1 MIDCEFDTL
10 ILSLVL
16 IWIFYV
22 FNFNLQLSKKN
33 KKKNKNI
40 PFLLVDDSQY
50 ADLPVTKTPDD
61 IITEEE
67 QAQIDEILKK
77 YDF

>member
-1 MIDCEFDTL
+1 MESNEFSIQWLVKEGIIDM
-10 ILSLVL
+10 
-16 IWIFYV
+16 
-22 FNFNLQLSKKN
+22 KKN
-33 KKKNKNI
+33 KKKKKDI
-40 PFLLVDDSQY
+40 PILLADDSQY

>member
-1 MIDCEFDTL
+1 MKK
-10 ILSLVL
+10 
-16 IWIFYV
+16 
-22 FNFNLQLSKKN
+22 NKN
-33 KKKNKNI
+33 KKKKNDI
-40 PFLLVDDSQY
+40 PILWVDDSQY

-67 QAQIDEILKK
+67 QAQIDEIQKK

>member
-1 MIDCEFDTL
+1 MKK
-10 ILSLVL
+10 
-16 IWIFYV
+16 
-22 FNFNLQLSKKN
+22 KKN
-33 KKKNKNI
+33 KKKKKDI
-40 PFLLVDDSQY
+40 PFLLMDDSQY

-77 YDF
+77 YNF

>member
-1 MIDCEFDTL
+1 M
-10 ILSLVL
+10 
-16 IWIFYV
+16 
-22 FNFNLQLSKKN
+22 NLNDMERVVNMKKN
-33 KKKNKNI
+33 KKKKKDI

-50 ADLPVTKTPDD
+50 ADLPVTKTPDN

>member
-1 MIDCEFDTL
+1 MKK
-10 ILSLVL
+10 
-16 IWIFYV
+16 
-22 FNFNLQLSKKN
+22 NNNNKKN
-33 KKKNKNI
+33 KDI
-40 PFLLVDDSQY
+40 PILLADDSQY

>member
-1 MIDCEFDTL
+1 M
-10 ILSLVL
+10 
-16 IWIFYV
+16 
-22 FNFNLQLSKKN
+22 K
-33 KKKNKNI
+33 KKKNKNKNKNKDI
-40 PFLLVDDSQY
+40 PILWVDDSQY

-67 QAQIDEILKK
+67 QAQIDEIQKK

>member
-1 MIDCEFDTL
+1 M
-10 ILSLVL
+10 
-16 IWIFYV
+16 
-22 FNFNLQLSKKN
+22 NLNDMERVVNMKKKKN
-33 KKKNKNI
+33 KKKDI

-50 ADLPVTKTPDD
+50 ADLPVTKTPDN

-67 QAQIDEILKK
+67 QAQIDEIQKK

>member
-1 MIDCEFDTL
+1 MKK
-10 ILSLVL
+10 
-16 IWIFYV
+16 
-22 FNFNLQLSKKN
+22 KKN
-33 KKKNKNI
+33 KKKDI
-40 PFLLVDDSQY
+40 PIFWVDDSQY

-77 YDF
+77 YKDWGKQI

>member
-1 MIDCEFDTL
+1 M
-10 ILSLVL
+10 
-16 IWIFYV
+16 
-22 FNFNLQLSKKN
+22 NLNDMERVVNMKKN
-33 KKKNKNI
+33 KKKKKDI

-50 ADLPVTKTPDD
+50 ADLPVTKTPDN

-67 QAQIDEILKK
+67 QAQIDEIQKK